1 MTMTKIELHIHFAT
15 PLQIHLHAAAS
26 SGLEQINTNLTT
38 LMSAVSEFIAAQTAF
53 QARQDIAVDGLVAD
67 VKALNEKITALQS
80 SEGTLSPEDKTALD
94 AIQAHSAAISE
105 KLEALDAATPP
116 LVPPVPGTG
125 PAPFVPE
132 GVTAAPKA
140 PPFVPAAVPPE
151 APTA

>member
-15 PLQIHLHAAAS
+15 PLQIHLHAAAP

-80 SEGTLSPEDKTALD
+80 SDGTLSPEDQTALD

-116 LVPPVPGTG
+116 LVPPVPASGIT
-125 PAPFVPE
+125 
-132 GVTAAPKA
+132 
-140 PPFVPAAVPPE
+140 PPFVPAAVPPA